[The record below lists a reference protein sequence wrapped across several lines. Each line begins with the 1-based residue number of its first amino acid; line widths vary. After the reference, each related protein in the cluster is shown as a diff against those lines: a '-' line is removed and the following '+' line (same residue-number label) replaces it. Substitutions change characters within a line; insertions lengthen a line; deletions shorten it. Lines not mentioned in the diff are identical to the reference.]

1 MARETLSTACDGS
14 AAVGGSLRFEA
25 TAVGGG
31 CDNPSDRFDL
41 VVVPCGDECGE
52 DGPCCGSGDDGC
64 HADQAERSVTLAFRN
79 ASAVEIRLSASP
91 EAGPRNWGR
100 NFLFAGASGLVKAC
114 PAPDPSPRPSADAEA
129 REDEAHLEFFA
140 DDGQIAWSRS
150 RERTVRYRWIL
161 RLLAGL
167 GVAAVLCLEPLVAIL
182 GQNVSD
188 RHRRVHLFLAIM
200 EQGFGACF
208 LLELRATRPVLFLVE
223 GAVVAG
229 CSVASTVLVA
239 RLARAP
245 GLKPSLDRRERALAA
260 AIALWAALDTEL
272 VPLLPWAPAAETDAG
287 KRLQR
292 KHLASNFP
300 TVATARASLVLDLC
314 KHGVTTVVCL
324 GALAEPSTRCVVE
337 FATFAVSASAVLLS
351 LRRRY
356 VVLRRKRAKLL
367 RKPSSDADGQTTWFT
382 TNPLSFK
389 DAKRA
394 GDGAVELPA
403 RLAERRASA
412 GSGVRDARRSTTWA
426 NATPPV

>member
-1 MARETLSTACDGS
+1 LNVSLKVCFRHRSFVFAFVDSATDEPVVLPSFYLSFFDLDRDAATAEAVCVGGGRGLVGFFGGGGGAPDVARETLSTACDGS

-31 CDNPSDRFDL
+31 CDNPSNRFDL

-100 NFLFAGASGLVKAC
+100 NFLFAGASGLVGAC
-114 PAPDPSPRPSADAEA
+114 PAPEPSPRPSADAEA
-129 REDEAHLEFFA
+129 REGEAHLEFFA

-150 RERTVRYRWIL
+150 RERTVWYRWIL

-167 GVAAVLCLEPLVAIL
+167 GVAAVLCLEPLVAVL

-260 AIALWAALDTEL
+260 AIALWAALDAEL
-272 VPLLPWAPAAETDAG
+272 VPLLPWAPSAETDAG

-292 KHLASNFP
+292 KHLASNSVLESITGRRPAWDIFELLCL
-300 TVATARASLVLDLC
+300 AQIELVFHD
-314 KHGVTTVVCL
+314 
-324 GALAEPSTRCVVE
+324 S
-337 FATFAVSASAVLLS
+337 
-351 LRRRY
+351 
-356 VVLRRKRAKLL
+356 
-367 RKPSSDADGQTTWFT
+367 
-382 TNPLSFK
+382 
-389 DAKRA
+389 
-394 GDGAVELPA
+394 
-403 RLAERRASA
+403 
-412 GSGVRDARRSTTWA
+412 
-426 NATPPV
+426 